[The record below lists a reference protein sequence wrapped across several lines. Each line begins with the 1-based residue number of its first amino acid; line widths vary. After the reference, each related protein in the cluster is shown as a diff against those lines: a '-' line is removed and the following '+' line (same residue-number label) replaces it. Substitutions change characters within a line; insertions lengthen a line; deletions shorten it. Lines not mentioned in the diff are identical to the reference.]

1 MPLRIDRI
9 DRIVGDRPFA
19 EIERPALAV
28 ADQDRGLLGVAGAP
42 TWRRPVPVG
51 VYGTGDLACRA
62 LLRSRHPVCAMAF
75 HPVLPLLA
83 VGTGCYDGGY
93 FFEGQLLILSWD
105 SGRVVS
111 LIGGGRGRMVVGLEW
126 LDEHALQV
134 LVAPPDDW
142 QDKAAHQEGHVAVV
156 SRPDWPAVTTSSL
169 GHAELAGPRVPVP
182 RSDGS
187 LAARAALTR
196 AGPGWEPRRTVR
208 AVELL
213 RDGRILAAL
222 DGVALESWLPSGER
236 EWSAPGIEGIEGGGR
251 EIVVDEDRGMAWV
264 SLVSSDWEGS
274 KAVAGFSLSG
284 GMLLDQVVPSV
295 PVSLV
300 RCANGRPA
308 LAPTGGHRPRAGFPV
323 RNGSRVYF
331 RTVDRP
337 ARVSAGPPAGGTE
350 PWIVAAPMPGSGAQ
364 RPAEPAATAVDRLFP
379 HSWAPGERHFGGP
392 GVEAPEGSLVHA
404 GTVYHP
410 RGRQPGGSFVIRR
423 SAQAGTPLWV
433 FRTDRPATAMDAD
446 ADHAYI
452 GYDDGEII
460 VLGLR
465 DGSVRHR
472 ARLTAGA
479 VTAIPTALTVTAPA
493 QLLVG
498 TSDGRIL
505 DCSLH

>member
-9 DRIVGDRPFA
+9 VGGRPFA

-28 ADQDRGLLGVAGAP
+28 ADERRGLLGVAGAP

-62 LLRSRHPVCAMAF
+62 LLRSRHPVHAMAF

-83 VGTGCYDGGY
+83 VGTGHYDGGY
-93 FFEGQLLILSWD
+93 FFEGELLILSWD
-105 SGRVVS
+105 SGRAVS
-111 LIGGGRGRMVVGLEW
+111 LIDGGRGRMVLGLEW

-134 LVAPPDDW
+134 LMAPPDDW
-142 QDKAAHQEGHVAVV
+142 QDRAAHEEGHVRRA
-156 SRPDWPAVTTSSL
+156 DWSAVTASSL
-169 GHAELAGPRVPVP
+169 AHAELAGPRVPAP

-196 AGPGWEPRRTVR
+196 ADPRWEPRRTVR

-213 RDGRILAAL
+213 QDGRILAAL

-236 EWSAPGIEGIEGGGR
+236 EWSAHGVEGGGR
-251 EIVVDEDRGMAWV
+251 EIVVEEDREMAWV
-264 SLVSSDWEGS
+264 SLVSSGWERPR
-274 KAVAGFSLSG
+274 AVAGFSLTDG
-284 GMLLDQVVPSV
+284 VLLDQVVPSV

-300 RCANGRPA
+300 RCANFRPA
-308 LAPTGGHRPRAGFPV
+308 LAPSGEHRPRTALPI

-331 RTVDRP
+331 RTPGRP
-337 ARVSAGPPAGGTE
+337 ARVSAGPLEDGKE
-350 PWIVAAPMPGSGAQ
+350 PWIEAAPMPEPGAQ
-364 RPAEPAATAVDRLFP
+364 RPAEPAATAVRRLFP
-379 HSWAPGERHFGGP
+379 HSWAPGELHFGGP

-446 ADHAYI
+446 ADHVYI
-452 GYDDGEII
+452 GYDDGEIV
-460 VLGLR
+460 VLDLR

-472 ARLTAGA
+472 ERLTVGA
-479 VTAIPTALTVTAPA
+479 VIAVPTALTVTASA
-493 QLLVG
+493 RLLVG